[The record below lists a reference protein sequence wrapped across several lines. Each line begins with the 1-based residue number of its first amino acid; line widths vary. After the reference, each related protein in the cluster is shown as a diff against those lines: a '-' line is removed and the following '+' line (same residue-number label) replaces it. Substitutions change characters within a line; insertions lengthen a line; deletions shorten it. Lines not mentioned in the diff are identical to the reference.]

1 MTRRGW
7 LLFIALGIIW
17 GLPYLLIKVGVAEL
31 SPVVVV
37 FLRVASAAVILVPI
51 AAMRGQ
57 FAGLRGLWKWV
68 ALFAVMEIM
77 IPFFTLTWAEQRI
90 SSSLAA
96 LLVAA
101 VPMVAAVTAWRLGI
115 DDRLTG
121 IRVAGLVIGL
131 VGVGFLIGL
140 DLGTGDVLS
149 ILAVG
154 VTIVGYA
161 TAPLVIAR
169 KLQAAPSMAVI
180 AAALT
185 INAVVYA
192 PFAWFSRPMQP
203 VSPHVWLSL
212 LALGVVCTAL
222 AFIVFFALIAEAG
235 PSRSTLITYVN
246 PAVALLLGVVILH
259 EALTAGLIIGFP
271 LVLLG
276 SYLATRRSP
285 LPEESEPHM

>member
-1 MTRRGW
+1 VTRRGW
-7 LLFIALGIIW
+7 LLFVTLGIIW
-17 GLPYLLIKVGVAEL
+17 GLPYLFIKVGVAEL
-31 SPVVVV
+31 SPFVVV

-51 AAMRGQ
+51 AAARGQ
-57 FAGLRGLWKWV
+57 FSGLRGRWKWV
-68 ALFAVMEIM
+68 VLFAVMEIM

-101 VPMVAAVTAWRLGI
+101 VPMVAAITAWRLGL

-121 IRVAGLVIGL
+121 IRIVGLIVGL
-131 VGVGFLIGL
+131 IGVGFLIGL
-140 DLGTGDVLS
+140 DLGGGDLLS
-149 ILAVG
+149 IAAVG
-154 VTIVGYA
+154 VTVIGYA
-161 TAPLVIAR
+161 TAPLIIAR
-169 KLQAAPSMAVI
+169 KLNDAPSMAVI

-192 PFAWFSRPMQP
+192 PLAWFSRPDHP
-203 VSPHVWLSL
+203 VGANVWLSL

-235 PSRSTLITYVN
+235 PSRATLITYVN

-276 SYLATRRSP
+276 SYLATRRAA

>member
-1 MTRRGW
+1 VTRRGW

-51 AAMRGQ
+51 AAARGQ
-57 FAGLRGLWKWV
+57 FAGLRGRWKWV

-121 IRVAGLVIGL
+121 IRIAGLVIGV

-140 DLGTGDVLS
+140 DLVGGDLLS
-149 ILAVG
+149 IAAVG
-154 VTIVGYA
+154 VTVVGYA
-161 TAPLVIAR
+161 TAPLIIAR
-169 KLQAAPSMAVI
+169 KLADAPSMAVI

-192 PFAWFSRPMQP
+192 PLAWFSRPVQP
-203 VSPHVWLSL
+203 VSAHVWLSL

-222 AFIVFFALIAEAG
+222 AFLVFFALIAEAG

-276 SYLATRRSP
+276 SYLATRRAA

>member
-17 GLPYLLIKVGVAEL
+17 GLPYLLIKVGVSEL
-31 SPVVVV
+31 SPIVVV

-51 AAMRGQ
+51 AAARGQ
-57 FAGLRGLWKWV
+57 FAGLRGRWKWV

-121 IRVAGLVIGL
+121 TRVVGLIVGL

-140 DLGTGDVLS
+140 DLGGGDLLS
-149 ILAVG
+149 IAAVG

-161 TAPLVIAR
+161 TAPLIIAR
-169 KLQAAPSMAVI
+169 KLNDAPSMAVI

-192 PFAWFSRPMQP
+192 PLAWVSRPDHP
-203 VSPHVWLSL
+203 VSTHVWLSL

-222 AFIVFFALIAEAG
+222 AFLVFFALIAEAG

-276 SYLATRRSP
+276 SYLATRRAP
-285 LPEESEPHM
+285 VLEESEPHM